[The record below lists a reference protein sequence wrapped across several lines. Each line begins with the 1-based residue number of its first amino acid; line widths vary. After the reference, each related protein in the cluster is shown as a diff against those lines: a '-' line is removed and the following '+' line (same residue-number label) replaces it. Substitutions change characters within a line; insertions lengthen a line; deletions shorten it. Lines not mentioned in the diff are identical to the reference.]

1 MILDKI
7 LENKRQ
13 ELEVS
18 KKYNSLKYLNDKIA
32 GGKPVRDF
40 TGAVSTKGG
49 PDAIRIIGE
58 VKKASPSKGVI
69 KPDYYPFEIARMYQ
83 LNGAV
88 AVSVLTEEKFFKG
101 HIDHLTSIKTNLKLP
116 VLRKDFIFDEYQV
129 TESRAVGADAIL
141 LIAAIVEKDALK
153 GLIDLTYSLGM
164 AALVE
169 VHDEDDMK
177 KAAQAGARIIGI
189 NNRDLKTFEVDTKTT
204 ERLAPLAPK
213 EAVIVSESGISTHA
227 DIVRL
232 KAAGASAFLIGEA
245 LMKEENVGAKLK
257 ELILGD

>member
-18 KKYNSLKYLNDKIA
+18 KKYSSLSFLNDKITRT
-32 GGKPVRDF
+32 KPLRDF
-40 TGAVSTKGG
+40 TSAISAKGG
-49 PDAIRIIGE
+49 PEAIRIIAE

-69 KPDYYPFEIARMYQ
+69 KPDFYPYEIARMYQ

-101 HIDHLTSIKTNLKLP
+101 HIDHLTSIKINLKLP
-116 VLRKDFIFDEYQV
+116 VLRKDFIFDEYQIF
-129 TESRAVGADAIL
+129 ESRAAGADALL
-141 LIAAIVEKDALK
+141 LIAAIVEGDELK
-153 GLIDLTYSLGM
+153 KLIDLTYSLGM

-169 VHDEDDMK
+169 VHDEKDLK
-177 KAAQAGARIIGI
+177 KAAKAGARIIGI
-189 NNRDLKTFEVDTKTT
+189 NNRDLKTFEVDIKTT

-213 EAVIVSESGISTHA
+213 DAILVSESGISTHEE
-227 DIVRL
+227 IVRL
-232 KAAGASAFLIGEA
+232 KGAGVSAFLVGEA
-245 LMKEENVGAKLK
+245 LMREEDIGGKLK
-257 ELILGD
+257 GLILGA

>member
-18 KKYNSLKYLNDKIA
+18 KKYASLKFLNDKIA
-32 GGKPVRDF
+32 RSKPLRDF
-40 TGAVSTKGG
+40 TGAISTKGG
-49 PDAIRIIGE
+49 PEAIRIIAE

-69 KPDYYPFEIARMYQ
+69 KADYYPFEIARMYQ

-101 HIDHLTSIKTNLKLP
+101 HIDHLTSIKINLKLP

-129 TESRAVGADAIL
+129 IESRAAGADAIL
-141 LIAAIVEKDALK
+141 LIAAIVEQDGLK
-153 GLIDLTYSLGM
+153 RLIDLTYSLGM

-169 VHDEDDMK
+169 VHDEDDLK
-177 KAAQAGARIIGI
+177 KAAKAGARIIGI

-213 EAVIVSESGISTHA
+213 EAVIVSESGISTHQ

-232 KAAGASAFLIGEA
+232 KGAGASAFLIGEA
-245 LMKEENVGAKLK
+245 LMREENIGAKLK